1 MSNVLNLSFLLKII
15 RMSKMSKKNVNK
27 KPQDLKKEYDS
38 EITKED
44 IDALGTKGLS
54 MDTGDDR
61 LLEKRKK
68 KIDFTGKDLDIP
80 GRDTTHSANK
90 KNLKDEENTLY
101 GQGSESKEGLEA
113 PERANTN
120 KSK

>member
-1 MSNVLNLSFLLKII
+1 MED
-15 RMSKMSKKNVNK
+15 KNVSNR
-27 KPQDLKKEYDS
+27 LRNEKEKYDS
-38 EITKED
+38 DVTQED
-44 IDALGTKGLS
+44 IDALGSKGLS

-68 KIDFTGKDLDIP
+68 TLDFTGKKLDVP
-80 GRDTTHSANK
+80 GRDTINNTTKS
-90 KNLKDEENTLY
+90 LSDEENTLY
-101 GQGSESKEGLEA
+101 GQGSESKKSLEA